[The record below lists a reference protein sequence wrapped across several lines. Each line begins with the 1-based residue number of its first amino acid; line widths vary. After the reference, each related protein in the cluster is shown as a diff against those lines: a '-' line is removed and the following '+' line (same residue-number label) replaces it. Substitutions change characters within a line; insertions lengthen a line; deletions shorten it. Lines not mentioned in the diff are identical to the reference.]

1 MASETLPLDLGSIPE
16 SHHRALLRE
25 LRTGEMMERVQ
36 AEARQKVIA
45 KENQREHRA
54 IPGVGRRVA
63 RFDMG
68 GYMQNYIKNREC
80 ARDTDYI
87 NWAIKRHPECRV
99 NSVGTKIQAGY
110 GTKKFEDEPR
120 PSCRRVKFHKTYG

>member
-1 MASETLPLDLGSIPE
+1 MTSETLPLDLGSIPE
-16 SHHRALLRE
+16 SHRSALLRE
-25 LRTGEMMERVQ
+25 LRTGEMMERVK

-45 KENQREHRA
+45 RENQREHKA
-54 IPGVGRRVA
+54 IPGVGRLVA

-68 GYMQNYIKNREC
+68 GYMQNYVKNREC

-87 NWAIKRHPECRV
+87 KWAVKRHPECRV

-110 GTKKFEDEPR
+110 GTKQVKDKPR
-120 PSCRRVKFHKTYG
+120 PSCRRVKYHKNYG

>member
-1 MASETLPLDLGSIPE
+1 
-16 SHHRALLRE
+16 
-25 LRTGEMMERVQ
+25 MMERVK

-45 KENQREHRA
+45 KDNQREHRA
-54 IPGVGRRVA
+54 IPGVGRLVA

-68 GYMQNYIKNREC
+68 GYMQNYVKTREC

-87 NWAIKRHPECRV
+87 KWAVKRHPECRV

-110 GTKKFEDEPR
+110 GTKLVTESRPR
-120 PSCRRVKFHKTYG
+120 NVKYHKSFG